1 MKLRSL
7 VASFLFPLAL
17 FSGLHAAGTPSPLMA
32 NAAENLRNEIMAQM
46 QAKFDKGANSAAD
59 FAPELK
65 KLNEYAA
72 KYAEYPDLVA
82 DFAMVKA
89 ALYLDGLNDLV
100 QGRELLVALSRD
112 YPGTPAAEQA
122 AKALVRLDQVA
133 QRAAADGEL
142 VPWARQVTTKAEAG
156 SHTEADFTAE
166 LAQLDALIT
175 KYADNREAAA
185 DLALAKALFYLR
197 VLKNPVKASEQLLA
211 ITTSYRGTLAA
222 ASAEETLAGFE
233 AASRR

>member
-7 VASFLFPLAL
+7 LAHFLFPLAL
-17 FSGLHAAGTPSPLMA
+17 LSGLHAAEKPSPLTA
-32 NAAENLRNEIMAQM
+32 NAAENLRNDVMAQI

-65 KLNEYAA
+65 KLDEHAA
-72 KYAEYPDLVA
+72 KYAQYPDLVA
-82 DFAMVKA
+82 DFVMVKV
-89 ALYLDGLNDLV
+89 ALYLDGLGDLV
-100 QGRELLVALSRD
+100 QGRKMLVALNRD

-122 AKALVRLDQVA
+122 ARALVRLDQVA
-133 QRAAADGEL
+133 QRAAAEGDL
-142 VPWARQVTTKAEAG
+142 VPWAKQITAKADAG
-156 SHTEADFTAE
+156 SHTEAEFTAE

-185 DLALAKALFYLR
+185 DLVLAKALFYLR
-197 VLKNPVKASEQLLA
+197 VLKNPVKASEHLLA
-211 ITTSYRGTLAA
+211 LTTSYRGTLAA

-233 AASRR
+233 EAARR

>member
-7 VASFLFPLAL
+7 LALFVFPLAL
-17 FSGLHAAGTPSPLMA
+17 LSGLHAAGKPSPLMA
-32 NAAENLRNEIMAQM
+32 NAAENLRNDVVAQI
-46 QAKFDKGANSAAD
+46 QAKFDQGAKSAAD

-65 KLNEYAA
+65 KLDEHAA
-72 KYAEYPDLVA
+72 RYAEYPDLVA

-89 ALYLDGLNDLV
+89 ALYLEGLNDLV
-100 QGRELLVALSRD
+100 QGRKMLVALGHD

-122 AKALVRLDQVA
+122 AQVLARLDQVA
-133 QRAAADGEL
+133 KRDAAVDDL
-142 VPWARQVTTKAEAG
+142 VPWAKQVTAKADAG
-156 SHTEADFTAE
+156 SHTEAEFSTE

-175 KYADNREAAA
+175 KYADNREAAG

-197 VLKNPVKASEQLLA
+197 VLKDPVKASAQLLA
-211 ITTSYRGTLAA
+211 LTTGYRGTLAA

-233 AASRR
+233 EASRR